1 MNISK
6 AQQRVLH
13 ALAQG
18 GRIQHHRDETGRIV
32 HVDCFTREGYRMAT
46 CDLALFAQLKH
57 RRLIASHGGLAYRI
71 SREGLAAV
79 RAQQN
84 NR

>member
-6 AQQRVLH
+6 PQQRVLH

-18 GRIQHHRDETGRIV
+18 GRIQHHRDDNGRVTHI
-32 HVDCFTREGYRMAT
+32 DCLTREGYRMAT
-46 CDLALFAQLKH
+46 CDLALFAQLRQ
-57 RRLIASHGGLAYRI
+57 RRLIASRDGGAYRI
-71 SREGLAAV
+71 SKEGLAAV

>member
-18 GRIQHHRDETGRIV
+18 GHIQHQRDTHGRVI
-32 HVDCFTREGYRMAT
+32 HVDGFTREGYRMAI
-46 CDLALFAQLKH
+46 CDLALFQQLRQ
-57 RRLIASHGGLAYRI
+57 RRLIASRGGLAYRI
-71 SREGLAAV
+71 SREGLEAV

>member
-6 AQQRVLH
+6 PQQRVLH

-18 GRIQHHRDETGRIV
+18 GRIQHHRDAHGRIF
-32 HVDCFTREGYRMAT
+32 HIDGFTREGYRMAT
-46 CDLALFAQLKH
+46 CDLALFAQLKK
-57 RRLIASHGGLAYRI
+57 RGLIASHGGLAYRI
-71 SREGLAAV
+71 TREGLEAV
-79 RAQQN
+79 RAQLN

>member
-6 AQQRVLH
+6 TQQRVLH

-18 GRIQHHRDETGRIV
+18 GRIQHHRDAHGRIV

-46 CDLALFAQLKH
+46 CDLALFHQLKQS
-57 RRLIASHGGLAYRI
+57 RLIASHGGLAYRI
-71 SREGLAAV
+71 SREGLEAV